1 MRDPNVIFIETLE
14 ENLFEPNRNWP
25 TDIFEERSHARWAAF
40 ELWEQIL
47 DHPNTPPD
55 DIIEEF
61 IWKME
66 IMACSTKIESK
77 ARIFKIAAETAK
89 DILTLF

>member
-55 DIIEEF
+55 VIIEEF

-66 IMACSTKIESK
+66 IMAYSTKIERK